1 MATDF
6 YLEPFEILPYPSAA
20 HDDPS
25 RRVRN
30 ADAVAWGLHV
40 ACGVDVAWE
49 LALLALALLELALLD
64 LALLE
69 LALLELPQHP
79 LPHPSPEQQ
88 GLLLKAVPPSRGIL
102 AVLVLP
108 LGHARAPHGELCQHG
123 TAVAVSGL
131 AGFADRAN
139 LCRLVAVPAAAVGLL
154 HL

>member
-1 MATDF
+1 M
-6 YLEPFEILPYPSAA
+6 
-20 HDDPS
+20 
-25 RRVRN
+25 
-30 ADAVAWGLHV
+30 

-49 LALLALALLELALLD
+49 LALLE

-79 LPHPSPEQQ
+79 LPHPSPDQQ